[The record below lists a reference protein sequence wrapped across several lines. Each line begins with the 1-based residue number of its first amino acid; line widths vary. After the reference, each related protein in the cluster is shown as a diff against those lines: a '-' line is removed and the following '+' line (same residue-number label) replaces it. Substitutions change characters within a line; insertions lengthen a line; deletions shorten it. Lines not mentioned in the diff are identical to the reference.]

1 MPAIFTDGPFR
12 FFFYMGDRD
21 EPPHVHVER
30 DNRIAK
36 FWLNPVRLQRT
47 GGLRRHELRR
57 IERIIEENH
66 TQLMEA
72 WNARF
77 NP

>member
-1 MPAIFTDGPFR
+1 MPAILRAGPFR
-12 FFFYMGDRD
+12 FFFYASDRG
-21 EPPHVHVER
+21 EPPHIHVER

-36 FWLNPVRLQRT
+36 FWLDPVRLQRT

-57 IERIIEENH
+57 IERIIEENQ
-66 TQLMEA
+66 TLLLEA
-72 WNARF
+72 WDERF

>member
-1 MPAIFTDGPFR
+1 MPAILTDGPFR

-21 EPPHVHVER
+21 EPPHVHVEH

-36 FWLNPVRLQRT
+36 FWLNPVKLQST
-47 GGLRRHELRR
+47 GGLRRHEIRR
-57 IERIIEENH
+57 IERIIEKN
-66 TQLMEA
+66 QARLMEA

>member
-1 MPAIFTDGPFR
+1 MPAILRAGPFR

-36 FWLNPVRLQRT
+36 FWLNPVKLQST
-47 GGLRRHELRR
+47 GGLRRHEIRR